1 MKKYISLFLLS
12 SFLIVTSCD
21 ERFEELNTDPNRPG
35 GGVFDPNLLLPTIS
49 YQHGNLLT
57 GYTGPIL
64 FQSMWIQAMA
74 STSTGGAIYYS
85 NADKYVISSSTPN
98 YIEGNWNNGYQLG
111 SRVNQMQI
119 LSRQR
124 GFTNLNAVGEI
135 MKISALSVVTDTYGD
150 VPYSEALQAQEGISQ
165 PKFDNQ
171 ADVYNQMLTDLEAAL
186 VSINLSG
193 DPIRN
198 DVMYRG
204 DIAKWRRFGY
214 SLMLKLGMRLTNVNP
229 SAAQSWVQKA
239 VAGGVFASPD
249 DDALVPS
256 DEANGYSNT
265 SANALNVPDDIYEVR
280 WSKVMI
286 DYLQATNDPRLSIV
300 AEVPPPGLAAN
311 RNGLVVGNNDPAV
324 QIGLPNGFDLRG
336 GDFDISRH
344 PDFPGPTGSGGD
356 EAIIGA
362 YSRPTAIYR
371 DRNAPV
377 FVMTYAE
384 VQLLLADAAVR
395 GFVSGAP
402 ADFYS
407 QGVLAAFTS
416 MGKFGGPTVSTADAT
431 AYINANPLDVSST
444 NASLQMINK
453 QYWATTSLFV
463 NFLEA
468 WNNWKRTGIPELT
481 PVNFPGNFSS
491 GQIPRRQPYP
501 AGESATNEESLR
513 AAISRM
519 GGDNWI
525 TRTWWDGG
533 N

>member
-12 SFLIVTSCD
+12 SFLLVTSCD

-35 GGVFDPNLLLPTIS
+35 ASVFDPNLLLPTIS

-57 GYTGPIL
+57 GYSGPIL
-64 FQSMWIQAMA
+64 FQSMWIQALA
-74 STSTGGAIYYS
+74 STSTGGANYYS
-85 NADKYVISSSTPN
+85 NADKYVISSSTPS
-98 YIEGNWNNGYQLG
+98 YIEGNWNNGFQLG
-111 SRVNQMQI
+111 SRVNQLQI
-119 LSRQR
+119 LAQEK
-124 GFTNLNAVGEI
+124 GLTNLNAVGEI
-135 MKISALSVVTDTYGD
+135 MKVSALSVVSDTYGD
-150 VPYSEALQAQEGISQ
+150 IPYSEALKAQEGISQ
-165 PKFDNQ
+165 PKYDTQ
-171 ADVYNQMLTDLEAAL
+171 TEVYNKMLTDLEAAL
-186 VSINLSG
+186 NSITPSG

-214 SLMLKLGMRLTNVNP
+214 SLMLKLGLRLTNV
-229 SAAQSWVQKA
+229 SSSSAQSWVQKA
-239 VAGGVFASPD
+239 VAGGVFTSPD

-265 SANALNVPDDIYEVR
+265 SANALNVPDDVYEVR

-286 DYLQATNDPRLSIV
+286 DYLKATNDPRLSIV

-311 RNGLVVGNNDPAV
+311 RNGGVVGNNDPAA

-336 GDFDISRH
+336 GDFDISGH
-344 PDFPGPTGSGGD
+344 PDFPGGTGSGAD
-356 EAIIGA
+356 LAPIGA

-371 DRNAPV
+371 RRNAPV
-377 FVMTYAE
+377 FILTYAE
-384 VQLLLADAAVR
+384 VQLMLADAAVR
-395 GFVSGAP
+395 GFTSGSA
-402 ADFYS
+402 ADFYRN
-407 QGVLAAFTS
+407 GVAAAFTS
-416 MGKFGGPTVSTADAT
+416 IGKFGGATVSNADAI
-431 AYINANPLDVSST
+431 AYLNANPLDVSSP
-444 NASLQMINK
+444 NASLKMINE
-453 QYWATTSLFV
+453 QIWATTSLFV

-468 WNNWKRTGIPELT
+468 WNNWKRTGFPVLT
-481 PVNFPGNFSS
+481 PVNFPGNFGS

-501 AGESATNEESLR
+501 AGESNTNPESLN

-525 TRTWWDGG
+525 TKTWWDGG

>member
-35 GGVFDPNLLLPTIS
+35 GSVFDPNLLLPIIS

-57 GYTGPIL
+57 GYSGPIL

-98 YIEGNWNNGYQLG
+98 YIEGNWNNGYQLS

-119 LSRQR
+119 LAEQR
-124 GFTNLNAVGEI
+124 GLNNLKAVGEI
-135 MKISALSVVTDTYGD
+135 MKVSALSVVSDTYGD
-150 VPYSEALQAQEGISQ
+150 IPYSEALKAQEGISQ
-165 PKFDNQ
+165 PKYDSQ
-171 ADVYNQMLTDLEAAL
+171 VEIYNKLLTDLETAL
-186 VSINLSG
+186 SSISPSG
-193 DPIRN
+193 DQIRN
-198 DVMYRG
+198 DVMYGG
-204 DIAKWRRFGY
+204 DIAKWRKFGY
-214 SLMLKLGMRLTNVNP
+214 SLMLKLGLRLTNANAS
-229 SAAQSWVQKA
+229 SAQTWVQKA
-239 VAGGVFASPD
+239 VAGGVFTSD
-249 DDALVPS
+249 GDDALVPS

-286 DYLQATNDPRLSIV
+286 DYLKATNDPRLSVV

-311 RNGLVVGNNDPAV
+311 RNGLVVGNNSPAA

-336 GDFDISRH
+336 GEFDITTH
-344 PDFPGPTGSGGD
+344 PNFPGATGSGAD
-356 EAIIGA
+356 EAVIGA

-371 DRNAPV
+371 RRNAPV
-377 FVMTYAE
+377 FILTYAE

-395 GFVSGAP
+395 GFTSGSP
-402 ADFYS
+402 ADFYRN
-407 QGVLAAFTS
+407 GVLAAFTS
-416 MGKFGGPTVSTADAT
+416 MGKFGGETISNADAT
-431 AYINANPLDVSST
+431 AYVNANPLDLSAP
-444 NASLQMINK
+444 NASLRMINE
-453 QYWATTSLFV
+453 QIWATTSLFA

-468 WNNWKRTGIPELT
+468 WNNWKRTGFPVLT
-481 PVNFPGNFSS
+481 PVNFPGNFGS

-501 AGESATNEESLR
+501 AGESATNQQSLT

>member
-35 GGVFDPNLLLPTIS
+35 ASVFDPNLLLPVIS

-57 GYTGPIL
+57 GYSGPIL

-74 STSTGGAIYYS
+74 STSTGGANYYS
-85 NADKYVISSSTPN
+85 NADKYVISSSTPS
-98 YIEGNWNNGYQLG
+98 YIEGNWNNGFQLG
-111 SRVNQMQI
+111 SRVNQLQI
-119 LSRQR
+119 LADQR
-124 GFTNLNAVGEI
+124 GFTNLSAVGQI
-135 MKISALSVVTDTYGD
+135 MKVSALSVVSDTYGD
-150 VPYSEALQAQEGISQ
+150 IPYSEALKAQEGVSQ
-165 PKFDNQ
+165 PKYDSQ
-171 ADVYNQMLTDLEAAL
+171 AEVYNKMLADLEAAL
-186 VSINLSG
+186 NSMSASG

-198 DVMYRG
+198 DVMYGG

-214 SLMLKLGMRLTNVNP
+214 SLMLKLGLRLTNVN
-229 SAAQSWVQKA
+229 SATARTWIQKA
-239 VAGGVFASPD
+239 VAGGVFTSAA

-286 DYLQATNDPRLSIV
+286 DYLKSTNDPRLSIV

-311 RNGLVVGNNDPAV
+311 RNGVVVGNNDPAA

-336 GDFDISRH
+336 GQFDITTH
-344 PDFPGPTGSGGD
+344 PNFPGATGSGAD
-356 EAIIGA
+356 VAVIGA

-371 DRNAPV
+371 KRNAPV
-377 FVMTYAE
+377 FILTYAE
-384 VQLLLADAAVR
+384 VQLMLADAAVR
-395 GFVSGAP
+395 GLASGSP
-402 ADFYS
+402 ADFYRN
-407 QGVLAAFTS
+407 GVAAAFTS
-416 MGKFGGPTVSTADAT
+416 IGKFGGGTVSEADAT
-431 AYINANPLDVSST
+431 AYLNANPLDLSAPT
-444 NASLQMINK
+444 ASLKMINE
-453 QYWATTSLFV
+453 QIWATTSLFV

-468 WNNWKRTGIPELT
+468 WNNWKRTGFPVLT
-481 PVNFPGNFSS
+481 PVNFPGNFGS

-501 AGESATNEESLR
+501 AGESTTNPSSLN
-513 AAISRM
+513 AAVSRM

-525 TRTWWDGG
+525 TKTWWDGG

>member
-21 ERFEELNTDPNRPG
+21 DRFEELNTDPNRPG
-35 GGVFDPNLLLPTIS
+35 ASVFDPNLLLPTIS

-57 GYTGPIL
+57 GYSGPIL
-64 FQSMWIQAMA
+64 FQSMWIQALA
-74 STSTGGAIYYS
+74 STSTGGANYYS
-85 NADKYVISSSTPN
+85 NADKYVISSSTPS
-98 YIEGNWNNGYQLG
+98 YIEGNWNNGFQLG
-111 SRVNQMQI
+111 SRVNQLQV
-119 LSRQR
+119 LAQEK
-124 GFTNLNAVGEI
+124 GLTNLNAVGEI
-135 MKISALSVVTDTYGD
+135 MKVSALSVVSDTYGD
-150 VPYSEALQAQEGISQ
+150 IPYSEALKAQEGISQ
-165 PKFDNQ
+165 PKYDNQ
-171 ADVYNQMLTDLEAAL
+171 AEVYNKMLTDLEAAL
-186 VSINLSG
+186 ISISPSG

-214 SLMLKLGMRLTNVNP
+214 SLMLKLGLRLTNANP
-229 SAAQSWVQKA
+229 SAGQSWINKA
-239 VAGGVFASPD
+239 VAGGVFTSPD

-286 DYLQATNDPRLSIV
+286 DYLKATNDPRLSIV

-336 GDFDISRH
+336 GQFDITGH
-344 PDFPGPTGSGGD
+344 PDFPGGTGSGAD
-356 EAIIGA
+356 VAIIGA

-371 DRNAPV
+371 RRNAPV
-377 FVMTYAE
+377 FILTYSE

-395 GFVSGAP
+395 GFTSGSP
-402 ADFYS
+402 ADFYRN
-407 QGVLAAFTS
+407 GVAAAFTS
-416 MGKFGGPTVSTADAT
+416 IGKFGGETVSNADAVS
-431 AYINANPLDVSST
+431 YLNANPLDLSAT
-444 NASLQMINK
+444 NASLKMINE
-453 QYWATTSLFV
+453 QIWATTSLFV

-468 WNNWKRTGIPELT
+468 WNNWKRTGFPVLT
-481 PVNFPGNFSS
+481 PVNFPGNFGS

-501 AGESATNEESLR
+501 AGESTTNLESMNS
-513 AAISRM
+513 AISRM

>member
-1 MKKYISLFLLS
+1 M
-12 SFLIVTSCD
+12 VTACD

-35 GGVFDPNLLLPTIS
+35 PQVFDPNLLLPTIS
-49 YQHGNLLT
+49 YQHGNLLL
-57 GYTGPIL
+57 GYSGPIL

-98 YIEGNWNNGYQLG
+98 YIQGNWNNGYQLA
-111 SRVNQMQI
+111 SRVKQMQI
-119 LSRQR
+119 LSEDR
-124 GFTNLNAVGEI
+124 GFVNLSAVGEI
-135 MKISALSVVTDTYGD
+135 MKVSALSVVTDTYGD
-150 VPYSEALQAQEGISQ
+150 IPYSEAVRAQEGISQ
-165 PKFDNQ
+165 PVYDTQ
-171 ADVYNQMLTDLEAAL
+171 AEVYNQMLSDLETAL
-186 VSINLSG
+186 NSITPGG

-198 DVMYRG
+198 DVMYGG
-204 DIAKWRRFGY
+204 DLVKWRKFGY
-214 SLMLKLGMRLTNVNP
+214 SLMLKLGLRLTNANP

-239 VAGGVFASPD
+239 VAGGVFTSPD
-249 DDALVPS
+249 EDAIVPS
-256 DEANGYSNT
+256 DDPNGYANT
-265 SANALNVPDDIYEVR
+265 HASALLVPDDVYEVR

-286 DYLQATNDPRLSIV
+286 DYLQERNDPRLPVVS
-300 AEVPPPGLAAN
+300 EVPPPGLAAN
-311 RNGLVVGNNDPAV
+311 RDGLSVGNNDPGV

-344 PDFPGPTGSGGD
+344 PDFPGPTGSGAD

-362 YSRPTAIYR
+362 YSRPTGIYR
-371 DRNAPV
+371 NRNAPV
-377 FVMTYAE
+377 FVLTYAE
-384 VQLLLADAAVR
+384 VQLFLADAAVR
-395 GFVSGAP
+395 GFVSGSP
-402 ADFYS
+402 ADFYR

-416 MGKFGGPTVSTADAT
+416 MGKFGGATIANEDAT
-431 AYINANPLDVSST
+431 AYINANPLDVSSP
-444 NASLQMINK
+444 NASLEMINS
-453 QYWATTSLFV
+453 QIWATTSLFS

-468 WNNWKRTGIPELT
+468 WNNWKRTGIPNLT

-501 AGESATNEESLR
+501 AGESSTNEESLR

-519 GGDNWI
+519 GGDEWI

>member
-35 GGVFDPNLLLPTIS
+35 PGIFDPNLLLPTAT
-49 YQHGNLLT
+49 YQHGALLT
-57 GYTGPIL
+57 GYSGPIL

-98 YIEGNWNNGYQLG
+98 YIEGNWNNGFSLS
-111 SRVNQMQI
+111 SRLNQMQI
-119 LSRQR
+119 LAEQR
-124 GFTNLNAVGEI
+124 GLTNLSAIGDI
-135 MKISALSVVTDTYGD
+135 MKVSALSIVSDTYGD
-150 VPYSEALQAQEGISQ
+150 IPYSEAIRAQEGISQ
-165 PKFDNQ
+165 PTYDSQ
-171 ADVYNQMLTDLEAAL
+171 AELYNQMLTDLETAL
-186 VSINLSG
+186 NSISPSG
-193 DPIRN
+193 GAVRN
-198 DVMYRG
+198 DVMYGG
-204 DIAKWRRFGY
+204 DIEKWRRFGY
-214 SLMLKLGMRLTNVNP
+214 STMLKLGLRLTNVNP

-239 VAGGVFASPD
+239 IAGGVFTSPD
-249 DDALVPS
+249 DDALIPS
-256 DEANGYSNT
+256 DEANGYSNQ

-286 DYLQATNDPRLSIV
+286 DYLQATNDPRLRIV
-300 AEVPPPGLAAN
+300 AEVPPAGLAAN
-311 RNGLVVGNNDPAV
+311 RDGLVVGNNDPAV

-336 GDFDISRH
+336 GEFDISTH
-344 PDFPGPTGSGGD
+344 PDFPGATGTGAD

-371 DRNAPV
+371 DRNGPV
-377 FVMTYAE
+377 FIITYAE

-395 GFVSGAP
+395 GFAP
-402 ADFYS
+402 GSAADYYS
-407 QGVLAAFTS
+407 NGVTAAFAS
-416 MGKFGGPTVSTADAT
+416 MGKFRGGTVSAADAQ
-431 AYINANPLDVSST
+431 AYISANPLNLSST
-444 NASLQMINK
+444 DASLKMINE
-453 QYWATTSLFV
+453 QIWATTSLFV

-468 WNNWKRTGIPELT
+468 WNNWKRTGYPELT

-501 AGESATNEESLR
+501 AGESATNDESLR